1 MRSIYSYSLDE
12 LTSKMLSL
20 GQSTYRSKQIFS
32 WLYKKRVTS
41 FDEMSD
47 ISKSFREVLK
57 QEFDFFLPSM
67 EHIRYS
73 KDGTI
78 KCLIKLR
85 DGEMVESVLMHY
97 IYGYAVCVSSEVGCN
112 MSCQFCA
119 SGILKKKRALTSEE
133 MLGQVLA
140 YDHLLKEQDPNLR
153 VSHVVIMGTGE
164 PFDNYDSVLSFVR
177 NINSPFGLDIGARHI
192 TISTCGIVPK
202 IKIFADEHLQ
212 VNLAIS
218 LHAPNNELR
227 NILTDLKSL
236 NLLIINYNDALKKY
250 KNAIELSESLKSD
263 KKNASTA
270 LWKVEVPANGEK
282 VLTFKARITAL

>member
-78 KCLIKLR
+78 KCLIL
-85 DGEMVESVLMHY
+85 
-97 IYGYAVCVSSEVGCN
+97 
-112 MSCQFCA
+112 
-119 SGILKKKRALTSEE
+119 
-133 MLGQVLA
+133 
-140 YDHLLKEQDPNLR
+140 P
-153 VSHVVIMGTGE
+153 
-164 PFDNYDSVLSFVR
+164 
-177 NINSPFGLDIGARHI
+177 
-192 TISTCGIVPK
+192 
-202 IKIFADEHLQ
+202 
-212 VNLAIS
+212 IS
-218 LHAPNNELR
+218 LGFR
-227 NILTDLKSL
+227 NKKISCFSL
-236 NLLIINYNDALKKY
+236 YKY
-250 KNAIELSESLKSD
+250 VFSGYSAKNFHPVRSSCFFFFHNS
-263 KKNASTA
+263 S
-270 LWKVEVPANGEK
+270 
-282 VLTFKARITAL
+282 F